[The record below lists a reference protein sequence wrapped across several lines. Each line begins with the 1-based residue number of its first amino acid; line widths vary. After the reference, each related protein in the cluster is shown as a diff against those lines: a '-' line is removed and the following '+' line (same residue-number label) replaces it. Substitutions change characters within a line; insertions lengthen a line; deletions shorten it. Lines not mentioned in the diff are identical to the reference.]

1 MILHLSKLTLR
12 PFLAGDVESLARY
25 ANNRR
30 VWQNLR
36 DGFPHPYTVADAQ
49 RWVTHAASL
58 PDPQSIFAI
67 VIDEQ
72 AVGGIGVHR
81 LDKDPVYRD
90 TAEIGYW
97 LAEPYW
103 GRGVMTDAVKAV
115 TRYAFEHLSLYRIEA
130 GVFAW
135 NVSSSRVLEK
145 SGYSYEGRMRKQ
157 VYKDGQHL
165 DVLLYSRLRT
175 DEVE

>member
-12 PFLAGDVESLARY
+12 PFVAGDVESLARH
-25 ANNRR
+25 ANNRHI
-30 VWQNLR
+30 WLNLR
-36 DGFPHPYTVADAQ
+36 DGFPHPYTVKDAE
-49 RWVTHAASL
+49 RWVAHAASL
-58 PDPQSIFAI
+58 PAPQHVFAI
-67 VIDEQ
+67 VIDEH

-103 GRGVMTDAVKAV
+103 GRGVMTEAVNAV
-115 TRYAFEHLSLYRIEA
+115 TRYAFDELSLFRVEA

-135 NVSSSRVLEK
+135 NVSSARVLEK
-145 SGYSYEGRMRKQ
+145 CGYSFEGRLRKQ
-157 VYKDGQHL
+157 AFKDGQHL
-165 DVLLYSRLRT
+165 DVMLYSRLRT